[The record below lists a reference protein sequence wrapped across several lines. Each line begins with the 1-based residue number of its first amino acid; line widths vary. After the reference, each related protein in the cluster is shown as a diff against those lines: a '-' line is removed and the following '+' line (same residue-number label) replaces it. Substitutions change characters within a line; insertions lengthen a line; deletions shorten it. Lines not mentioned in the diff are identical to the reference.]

1 VSMVMKQ
8 VMVATVV
15 LDISIMET
23 TTLVAV
29 VE

>member
-1 VSMVMKQ
+1 MVMKQ